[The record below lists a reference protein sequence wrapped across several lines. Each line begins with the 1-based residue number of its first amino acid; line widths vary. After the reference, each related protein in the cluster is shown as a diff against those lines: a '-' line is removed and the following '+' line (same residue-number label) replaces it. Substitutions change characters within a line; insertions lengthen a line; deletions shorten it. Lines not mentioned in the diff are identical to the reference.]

1 MDERWI
7 EHLTFRTRIIKYLIK
22 YLTECKADA
31 LPLSYAPY
39 YW

>member
-7 EHLTFRTRIIKYLIK
+7 EHLTFRTRTIKCLY
-22 YLTECKADA
+22 ECKADA

-39 YW
+39 Y